1 MKINLEKI
9 ENNLKSLRE
18 SYFEISK
25 LLSLSTEE
33 LLLKRELIGAIK
45 YEIIVSVEAIVNI
58 LSHLLVKT
66 KGVTPQGYADSII
79 KAKEH
84 HLLSEEL
91 SQKLLSLVRL
101 RNLLVH
107 RYWDIDDELFLK
119 NAKEN
124 KEDFIKFI
132 EEIETLLKKE
142 IQKGEKDA

>member
-33 LLLKRELIGAIK
+33 LLLKRELIGALK
-45 YEIIVSVEAIVNI
+45 YEMIVSVEAIVNI

-66 KGVTPQGYADSII
+66 RGITPQGYVDSII
-79 KAKEH
+79 KAKEQY
-84 HLLSEEL
+84 LLSNAL

-101 RNLLVH
+101 SNLLVH
-107 RYWDIDDELFLK
+107 RYWDVDDELFLK

-124 KEDFIKFI
+124 KKDFVKFI
-132 EEIETLLKKE
+132 EEIEALLKKE
-142 IQKGEKDA
+142 INKGEKDD

>member
-58 LSHLLVKT
+58 LSHLLAKT

-79 KAKEH
+79 KAKEQ

-91 SQKLLSLVRL
+91 SQKILSLVRL
-101 RNLLVH
+101 RNLPVY
-107 RYWDIDDELFLK
+107 RYWNVDDELFLK

-124 KEDFIKFI
+124 KEDFTKFI

-142 IQKGEKDA
+142 INKGEKDA